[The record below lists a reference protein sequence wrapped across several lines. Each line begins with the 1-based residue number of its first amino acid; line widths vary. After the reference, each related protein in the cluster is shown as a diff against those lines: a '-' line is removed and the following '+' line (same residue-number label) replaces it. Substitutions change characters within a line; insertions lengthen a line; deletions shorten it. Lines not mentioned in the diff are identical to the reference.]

1 MFSRLKF
8 FLSTHK
14 QKLIVGILILIILIL
29 LIVAILV
36 LRFWKSGTYKTTTF
50 VSSKKDFSIILSD
63 NLEMNVYNN
72 SSYDLLLKSTSESNK
87 NTIAIS
93 SFTEINSIYP
103 LQDIIEADKKNYISQ
118 FENVSNISE
127 ISEGNL
133 SKNLYNFHKYSFE
146 TNKLYLEVYW
156 IEFNNK
162 YYIFDFVSDKN
173 SSVSLK
179 SNINSILE
187 TLEFVHSN

>member
-1 MFSRLKF
+1 MFLRLKF
-8 FLSTHK
+8 FLSAHK
-14 QKLIVGILILIILIL
+14 QKFIISILILT
-29 LIVAILV
+29 ILV
-36 LRFWKSGTYKTTTF
+36 LIIIAILTLKLWKNGTNKTTTF
-50 VSSKKDFSIILSD
+50 ISSKKDFSIILSD
-63 NLEMNVYNN
+63 TLEMNIYNN
-72 SSYDLLLKSTSESNK
+72 NSYDLLLKSKSDK

-103 LQDIIEADKKNYISQ
+103 LLDIIEADKKNYISQ

-133 SKNLYNFHKYSFE
+133 SKSLYNFHKYSFE
-146 TNKLYLEVYW
+146 TNKLYVEVYW

-162 YYIFDFVSDKN
+162 YYIFDFASDKN
-173 SSVSLK
+173 SSVNLK

-187 TLEFVHSN
+187 TLEFTLSN